1 MDLLMH
7 RYWEEQILM
16 TLQVYC
22 QPDNLF
28 KKRGGIS
35 LHTFLI
41 NLGFMLQTYELLNT
55 YLSEYQYLNPLF

>member
-1 MDLLMH
+1 MNLLMR
-7 RYWEEQILM
+7 RYWEEKILM
-16 TLQVYC
+16 NLQVYC
-22 QPDNLF
+22 QQDSLF
-28 KKRGGIS
+28 KKRGGIP